1 MRRLFVVVTLLVL
14 GFGALTALSPAPH
27 AGPPCVRCPDI
38 PIPSECP
45 TCYQWAPQTCRQCGH
60 CERIKGCQTQDPSGL

>member
-1 MRRLFVVVTLLVL
+1 MRRITLMTAVVVFV
-14 GFGALTALSPAPH
+14 FGALTLMSPAPQ
-27 AGPPCVRCPDI
+27 AGAPCLDCPDI

-60 CERIKGCQTQDPSGL
+60 CERIKGCRT